1 MNICLKML
9 FMFSNLV
16 MLYGCET
23 DSLFRGYRFFQRR
36 QYDRAVSQFT
46 YYLNHSEDRE
56 DNKEYRAAGYLYRG
70 LSQSTLG
77 CHELAIADYK
87 DALLRVED
95 CFYASFNLGVE
106 LLKMQEYEK
115 SKMSFLKAW
124 EGILKA
130 KRGDL
135 NDSQLWNRK
144 TLDRDCEFCFQY
156 CGMLLLKMRDLDGLN
171 VLIEDFR
178 KLSMKIKRK
187 STREMLQ
194 IVKESIK
201 EGFDVSIIDVVFQE
215 WERKCK
221 YQIR

>member
-1 MNICLKML
+1 
-9 FMFSNLV
+9 
-16 MLYGCET
+16 
-23 DSLFRGYRFFQRR
+23 
-36 QYDRAVSQFT
+36 
-46 YYLNHSEDRE
+46 
-56 DNKEYRAAGYLYRG
+56 
-70 LSQSTLG
+70 
-77 CHELAIADYK
+77 
-87 DALLRVED
+87 
-95 CFYASFNLGVE
+95 
-106 LLKMQEYEK
+106 
-115 SKMSFLKAW
+115 MSFLKAW

-201 EGFDVSIIDVVFQE
+201 EGFDVSIIDEVFQD